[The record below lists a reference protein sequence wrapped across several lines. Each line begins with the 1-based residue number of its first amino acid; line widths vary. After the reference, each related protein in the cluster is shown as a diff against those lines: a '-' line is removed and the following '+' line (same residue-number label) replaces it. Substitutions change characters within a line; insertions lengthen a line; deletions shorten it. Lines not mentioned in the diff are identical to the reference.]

1 MIARRNA
8 SNGRR
13 GPQSGLTL
21 IEVMVSL
28 VVISLA
34 LTAAAVSLGQVISS
48 TNSMRDRTYASWIGQ
63 NRLAELRLSGEL
75 PDTGRTNGEVQYAGV
90 DWRWETN
97 ISETGVENLLRI
109 DVSVIA
115 PEREDPAWTVTGF
128 IGEPVIPGQA
138 NRAWA
143 SNRRDRGDRQ

>member
-1 MIARRNA
+1 
-8 SNGRR
+8 
-13 GPQSGLTL
+13 
-21 IEVMVSL
+21 MVSL

-109 DVSVIA
+109 DVSVTA
-115 PEREDPAWTVTGF
+115 PDREDPAWTVTGF
-128 IGEPVIPGQA
+128 IGAPVIPGQA
-138 NRAWA
+138 NRAWG
-143 SNRRDRGDRQ
+143 SNSRNRGDRQ

>member
-1 MIARRNA
+1 MIVRRDR
-8 SNGRR
+8 SCGR
-13 GPQSGLTL
+13 PNSQSGLTL
-21 IEVMVSL
+21 LEVMVS
-28 VVISLA
+28 VMIIGLA
-34 LTAAAVSLGQVISS
+34 LTAAMVSLGQVISS

-97 ISETGVENLLRI
+97 ISETGVENLLRV

-115 PEREDPAWTVTGF
+115 PNREDPAWTVTGF

-138 NRAWA
+138 NRAWG
-143 SNRRDRGDRQ
+143 SNNRNRGDRQ

>member
-1 MIARRNA
+1 MIARRDA
-8 SNGRR
+8 GR
-13 GPQSGLTL
+13 GQPGVQSGLTL

-97 ISETGVENLLRI
+97 ISETGVDNLLRI
-109 DVSVIA
+109 DVSVTA
-115 PEREDPAWTVTGF
+115 PDREDPAWTVTGF

-138 NRAWA
+138 NRAWG
-143 SNRRDRGDRQ
+143 SNSRSRGDRQ

>member
-1 MIARRNA
+1 MIVCRNA
-8 SNGRR
+8 SRGR
-13 GPQSGLTL
+13 PHSQSGLTL

-28 VVISLA
+28 VVISLS

-75 PDTGRTNGEVQYAGV
+75 PDTGLTNGEVQYAGV
-90 DWRWETN
+90 DWRWETSV
-97 ISETGVENLLRI
+97 SETGVDNLLRV
-109 DVSVIA
+109 DVSVTA
-115 PEREDPAWTVTGF
+115 PDREDPAWTVTGF

-138 NRAWA
+138 NRSWA
-143 SNRRDRGDRQ
+143 SNDRNPGDRR